1 MGLINDVEQLKLF
14 RLMKKILFVL
24 SALVVFAV
32 GCSKND
38 IDTPETKYD
47 LVVNINKPSFGDDTR
62 ASRNS
67 WEDGDEV
74 TLFFGRDFLQSK
86 WLVLTYQNGKWSPKD
101 VGWFNGYVN
110 ELANKD
116 DKSLAAVYCSI
127 PGNVDLANTKSDG
140 TGTEYVGRWES
151 SENGMLVMFC
161 KDGSFEVDSVNG
173 IIEINATLVPKSDKY
188 SFVQFTIRNISAETD
203 NWTLDVDGRP
213 VQVCKDFVLQI
224 NNEDEL
230 ELNFVVY
237 DMGSL
242 MGYRNQDGVAFYGL
256 IPNSELG
263 VSNDYTFTLTNGRNA
278 LYTKTFEGKT
288 LNAGDAVIFNGPAYG
303 NDYGWEKE

>member
-1 MGLINDVEQLKLF
+1 
-14 RLMKKILFVL
+14 MKKILFVL

-74 TLFFGRDFLQSK
+74 TLFFGEDFLQRK
-86 WLVLTYQNGKWSPKD
+86 WLVLTYQDGEWSPKD
-101 VGWFNGYVN
+101 EGWFNGYVN

-116 DKSLAAVYCSI
+116 DKSLAAVYCST
-127 PGNVDLANTKSDG
+127 PGDLDLAEVDG
-140 TGTEYVGRWES
+140 NKYVGRWES
-151 SENGMLVMFC
+151 SNNGMLIMFC
-161 KDGSFEVDSVNG
+161 ENGSFEVDSVNG

-203 NWTLDVDGRP
+203 NWTLEVDGRP

-224 NNEDEL
+224 NDHDEL

-263 VSNDYTFTLTNGRNA
+263 VSNDYTFTLTNGGDA
-278 LYTKTFEGKT
+278 WYTKTFEGKT
-288 LNAGDAVIFNGPAYG
+288 LNAGDAVKFNGPAYG
-303 NDYGWEKE
+303 NNHGWQKE

>member
-1 MGLINDVEQLKLF
+1 
-14 RLMKKILFVL
+14 MKKILFVL

-67 WEDGDEV
+67 WKDGDEV
-74 TLFFGRDFLQSK
+74 TLFFGKDFLQSK
-86 WLVLTYQNGKWSPKD
+86 WLVLTYQDGEWSPENE
-101 VGWFNGYVN
+101 GWFNEYVN

-116 DKSLAAVYCSI
+116 DKSLAAVYCST
-127 PGNVDLANTKSDG
+127 PGALALSEKDG
-140 TGTEYVGRWES
+140 KKYVGRWAS
-151 SENGMLVMFC
+151 SDNGMLIMFC
-161 KDGSFEVDSVNG
+161 EDGDFEVDSVNG
-173 IIEINATLVPKSDKY
+173 IIEINATLVPNSDKY

-203 NWTLDVDGRP
+203 NWTLEVDGRP
-213 VQVCKDFVLQI
+213 VQVCRDFVLKI
-224 NNEDEL
+224 NNNDEL

-256 IPNSELG
+256 IPNSVLG
-263 VSNDYTFTLTNGRNA
+263 VSNDYAFTLTNGGDA

-303 NDYGWEKE
+303 NNHGWQKE

>member
-1 MGLINDVEQLKLF
+1 
-14 RLMKKILFVL
+14 MKKILFVL

-74 TLFFGRDFLQSK
+74 TLFFGKDFLQSK
-86 WLVLTYQNGKWSPKD
+86 WLVLTYQDGEWSPKD
-101 VGWFNGYVN
+101 EGWFNEYVN

-116 DKSLAAVYCSI
+116 DKSLAAVYCST
-127 PGNVDLANTKSDG
+127 PGDLALANVS
-140 TGTEYVGRWES
+140 GTEFVSRWES
-151 SENGMLVMFC
+151 SEHGMLIMFC
-161 KDGSFEVDSVNG
+161 KDGDFEVDSVNG
-173 IIEINATLVPKSDKY
+173 IIEINATLVPYSDTY

-203 NWTLDVDGRP
+203 KWTLEAYGSP
-213 VQVCKDFVLQI
+213 IYKCNDFVLQI

-230 ELNFVVY
+230 ELNY
-237 DMGSL
+237 KAYPSSSL
-242 MGYRNQDGVAFYGL
+242 LGYKNEDGVAFYGL
-256 IPNSELG
+256 IPNNILG
-263 VSNDYTFTLTNGRNA
+263 TPNDYTFTLTNGGDA
-278 LYTKTFEGKT
+278 WYTKTFEGKT

-303 NDYGWEKE
+303 NNHGWQKE